1 MPESTVGPLELTILL
16 SVVRLGDD
24 AHGLAIRAD
33 VSERTRRDYSVGAI
47 YTTLERLADK
57 GLVSTRM
64 SEPLPVRGGR
74 SRRHFKVTAAG
85 KRAISAAQREMAS
98 IWAGVRT
105 TTRPE
110 PA

>member
-1 MPESTVGPLELTILL
+1 MPEASVGPLELTILL

-24 AHGLAIRAD
+24 AHGLAIRKD

-47 YTTLERLADK
+47 YTTLERLTDK
-57 GLVSTRM
+57 GFVSARM

-74 SRRHFKVTAAG
+74 SRRHFKITAAG
-85 KRAISAAQREMAS
+85 RRAIHAAQRESAS
-98 IWAGVRT
+98 IWAGVRNRI
-105 TTRPE
+105 RPE